1 MSAITLCAALLKDAG
16 AAAAVDWG
24 ADRREGERFP
34 RCGCLT
40 QGQRQTTRSGL
51 LLFAAQ
57 CPGRAED
64 RKTGFITRIQKHN
77 SILRLPKTCGLFFS
91 TFGPVQ
97 YITRTSS
104 TNRKILQRS
113 ELCMSY
119 GGVLSFSSNGS
130 IKCMRKVTLK

>member
-1 MSAITLCAALLKDAG
+1 MGSIALCAALLKDAG

-64 RKTGFITRIQKHN
+64 RKTAFITHIQKHN
-77 SILRLPKTCGLFFS
+77 SILRLLKTCGFFFS
-91 TFGPVQ
+91 TSGHVQ

-104 TNRKILQRS
+104 TNRQILQRS

-119 GGVLSFSSNGS
+119 RSVLSFISNGS
-130 IKCMRKVTLK
+130 IKHIREATLK